1 VITTLRIQNFKAF
14 RDQTF
19 ELAPLTLLAG
29 LNGSGKSSLLQALLV
44 LRQSYDQRV
53 LFPTAEGDPGPN
65 GRIALNGG
73 LVRIGRFQD
82 VLFEGADEQ
91 RICISFVESTGVDY
105 TCGFSATES
114 DARTAI
120 IDEMN
125 YDPPRF
131 VDFTLFHHGFRFL
144 AAERIGPRTHYSIP
158 DNEEGFVV
166 SNRMESNTLS
176 FHDDGVGVLGEWTP
190 NYLARHGDSASPNP
204 GSRHPGARSP
214 ELKHQVEA
222 WMGEISTGIQ
232 IHCDRAESLDSVQM
246 SYSFVSNRDTS
257 PRYRPTNVG
266 FGVSYTLPVVTVLLS
281 AQPGDLLLLESPEA
295 HLHPRGQA
303 KLGEL
308 LSRTAASGV
317 QIIVESHSDHVMNG
331 IRVAAHRDILRA
343 EDARFLYFHRD
354 VSDRSGETKVES
366 IQMDQ
371 YGRIDKWPPGFF
383 DELDQSLE
391 TLLGPKGE

>member
-1 VITTLRIQNFKAF
+1 MITTLRIQNFKAY
-14 RDQTF
+14 RDQAF
-19 ELAPLTLLAG
+19 SLAPLTLLAG

-44 LRQSYDQRV
+44 LRQSYDQGV
-53 LFPTAEGDPGPN
+53 IAVGEK
-65 GRIALNGG
+65 GRIALNGN

-82 VLFEGADEQ
+82 ALFEAADEP
-91 RICISFVESTGVDY
+91 RICISFIDSSEFYS
-105 TCGFSATES
+105 CGFSATDS
-114 DARTAI
+114 NARTAVV
-120 IDEMN
+120 DKLVQ
-125 YDPPRF
+125 DSF
-131 VDFTLFHHGFRFL
+131 VDLTLFQRGFRFL

-158 DNEEGFVV
+158 DNEEGFV
-166 SNRMESNTLS
+166 ESHGMQGEILTPY
-176 FHDDGVGVLGEWTP
+176 DDGVGVLGEWTP
-190 NYLARHGDSASPNP
+190 NYLALHGDSPSPNP

-232 IHCDRAESLDSVQM
+232 IHCDRAELLDSVQM
-246 SYSFVSNRDTS
+246 SYSFVSNRDAS
-257 PRYRPTNVG
+257 SRYRPTNVG

-331 IRVAAHRDILRA
+331 IRVAAHRDILLA
-343 EDARFLYFHRD
+343 DHACFLYFHRD
-354 VSDRSGETKVES
+354 VNDSTGETKVES
-366 IQMDQ
+366 ISMNQE
-371 YGRIDKWPPGFF
+371 GRIDKWPPGFF
-383 DELDQSLE
+383 DELDQSLD
-391 TLLGPKGE
+391 TLLSPKGE

>member
-1 VITTLRIQNFKAF
+1 MITALRIQNFKAF
-14 RDQTF
+14 RDQSF
-19 ELAPLTLLAG
+19 PLARLTLLAG

-44 LRQSYDQRV
+44 LRQSYDQGV
-53 LFPTAEGDPGPN
+53 IGAGGND
-65 GRIALNGG
+65 RIALNGN

-82 VLFEGADEQ
+82 ALFEDAEEQ
-91 RICISFVESTGVDY
+91 RICISFTDASEEYSCAFG
-105 TCGFSATES
+105 ATKS
-114 DARTAI
+114 DARTAVVK
-120 IDEMN
+120 ELVQES
-125 YDPPRF
+125 F
-131 VDFTLFHHGFRFL
+131 VDLSLFQRGFRFL
-144 AAERIGPRTHYSIP
+144 EAERIGPRTHYSIP
-158 DNEEGFVV
+158 DSEEGFV
-166 SNRMESNTLS
+166 ESHGMQGEILTPY
-176 FHDDGVGVLGEWTP
+176 DDGVGILGEWTP
-190 NYLARHGDSASPNP
+190 NYLARHGDSPSPNP
-204 GSRHPGARSP
+204 GSCHPGARSRA
-214 ELKHQVEA
+214 LKHQVEA

-232 IHCDRAESLDSVQM
+232 IHCDRAEELDSVQM
-246 SYSFVSNRDTS
+246 SYSFLSNRDTS
-257 PRYRPTNVG
+257 SRYRPTNVG

-343 EDARFLYFHRD
+343 EDVRFLYFHRD
-354 VSDRSGETKVES
+354 TSDRGGETKVES

-371 YGRIDKWPPGFF
+371 SGRIDKWPPGFF
-383 DELDQSLE
+383 DELDTSLE